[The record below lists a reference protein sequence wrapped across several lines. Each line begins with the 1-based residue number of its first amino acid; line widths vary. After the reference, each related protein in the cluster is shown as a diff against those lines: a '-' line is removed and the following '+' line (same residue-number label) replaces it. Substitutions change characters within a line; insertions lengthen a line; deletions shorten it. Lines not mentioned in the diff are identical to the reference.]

1 MLDVSYNGIL
11 VINGI
16 ESLVNLKCLNAAY
29 NKLTQLDPLKV
40 CVMLERLEVQGNQIK
55 DTRTLESI
63 GGTLVNLKVLYL

>member
-29 NKLTQLDPLKV
+29 NKLTQLDPLKA
-40 CVMLERLEVQGNQIK
+40 CVMLERLEVQGN
-55 DTRTLESI
+55 
-63 GGTLVNLKVLYL
+63 